1 MLDRSPCGSGTASV
15 MTLLHA
21 RGELR
26 LGETFTHT
34 SIIGTKFTGHLVST
48 TTVGDYQAV
57 IPVITGRGWLTA
69 VSDIIVESDDPLPTG
84 YTVGDIW

>member
-1 MLDRSPCGSGTASV
+1 
-15 MTLLHA
+15 MTLLHS

-34 SIIGTKFTGHLVST
+34 SIIGTEFTGRLVAT
-48 TTVGDYQAV
+48 TRVGDYEAV
-57 IPVITGRGWLTA
+57 VPVITGRGWITA
-69 VSDIIVESDDPLPTG
+69 VSDIIVEPDDPLPTG

>member
-15 MTLLHA
+15 MALLHA
-21 RGELR
+21 KGELR
-26 LGETFTHT
+26 LGETFTHR
-34 SIIGTKFTGHLVST
+34 SIIGTEFTGRLVST
-48 TTVGDYQAV
+48 TSVGSYDAV
-57 IPVITGRGWLTA
+57 VPVITGRGWLTA